1 MLTFGSATS
10 DQTERAMAG
19 QLLFGFLCLVLLVLF
34 AAGAA
39 TWGHFIGWVVMTVCC
54 SALVGALLGLL
65 FGLPIHRIDV
75 TNAISRVRVATAEA
89 AATKSMSTVAD
100 TTAED
105 RSIRDEMPA
114 SSEPVVIPYA
124 ESSSLEQ
131 VADWLTKIIIGVTLT
146 QYASWEQRFF
156 ELAVD
161 VTANLNGTQ
170 ALLGRCVADRYRP
183 GLSSD
188 QAEALFP
195 VCARASG
202 GAIPGGLLMV
212 TFATLGFLIAY
223 LWMRRYFI
231 IEMVVAR
238 NEAIETL
245 RRTQRV
251 KEQIELA
258 RVRQSLEQ
266 LRVEA
271 AAAKLKSDADFER
284 ALRESEEI
292 KAELERERASSR
304 DDDKRKRAESLGTLQ
319 INESTNPAA
328 DVLAYAEGV
337 LTRAQQL
344 LPNSERA
351 QGDIAAMLTQ
361 LPTLIRYPDDP
372 WRGLFGGRMESLAD
386 GVMLRASVKSLA
398 LNPNEFE
405 VTLTVEPL
413 DPDRVTLSGQKALF
427 FLHPTFGRDPRAV
440 SFGPDGRAVLP
451 LIAYGAFTVG
461 VLLESGEKLELNLAE
476 VADAP
481 PMFRVT

>member
-65 FGLPIHRIDV
+65 FGLPIHRVDV
-75 TNAISRVRVATAEA
+75 TNAISRVKVISDTA
-89 AATKSMSTVAD
+89 AAPASSVGETTGDESTAKGE
-100 TTAED
+100 TTA
-105 RSIRDEMPA
+105 P
-114 SSEPVVIPYA
+114 SEPVVIPYA

-161 VTANLNGTQ
+161 VTANLNGSQ
-170 ALLGRCVADRYRP
+170 AQLGECLTNRYRS
-183 GLSSD
+183 GLTAE
-188 QAEALFP
+188 QAEALLP
-195 VCARASG
+195 VCARTSG

-238 NEAIETL
+238 NGAIETM
-245 RRTQRV
+245 RRAQRA
-251 KEQIELA
+251 KEQLEMT
-258 RVRQSLEQ
+258 RVISAVEQ
-266 LRVEA
+266 VRAEA
-271 AAAKLKSDADFER
+271 AAAKLKSDAELER
-284 ALRESEEI
+284 ALQAI
-292 KAELERERASSR
+292 KAEFERERASLR
-304 DDDKRKRAESLGTLQ
+304 DDDKRERAKSLGTLQ
-319 INESTNPAA
+319 IGESEHPAD
-328 DVLAYAEGV
+328 DVLAYAKGV

-351 QGDIAAMLTQ
+351 QGDIGAMLTQ

-372 WRGLFGGRMESLAD
+372 WRGLFGGSMESLAD
-386 GVMLRASVKSLA
+386 SVMLRASVKPLA

-481 PMFRVT
+481 AMFRVT

>member
-1 MLTFGSATS
+1 MMLTFGSATS

-19 QLLFGFLCLVLLVLF
+19 QLLFGFACLVVLMIF
-34 AAGAA
+34 AAGAVA
-39 TWGHFIGWVVMTVCC
+39 WGHFIGWAVMTVCC
-54 SALVGALLGLL
+54 SALVGALLGML
-65 FGLPIHRIDV
+65 FGLPIHRLDV
-75 TNAISRVRVATAEA
+75 TNAIVRARPAAEIAVPRSAAPVAESA
-89 AATKSMSTVAD
+89 S
-100 TTAED
+100 ED
-105 RSIRDEMPA
+105 RAGKDEA
-114 SSEPVVIPYA
+114 SAQNEPVVIPYS

-170 ALLGRCVADRYRP
+170 ALLGRCVADRYRA
-183 GLSSD
+183 GLSSE

-212 TFATLGFLIAY
+212 TFATLGFLVAY

-238 NEAIETL
+238 NDAIETL
-245 RRTQRV
+245 RRAQRV
-251 KEQIELA
+251 KEQIELTK
-258 RVRQSLEQ
+258 VRASLEQ

-284 ALRESEEI
+284 ALRESDDI
-292 KAELERERASSR
+292 KAQLERDRASLR
-304 DDDKRKRAESLGTLQ
+304 DEDKRHRAESLGTRQLS
-319 INESTNPAA
+319 ESTNPAA

-337 LTRAQQL
+337 LARAQQL

-351 QGDIAAMLTQ
+351 QGDIGQMIAR
-361 LPTLIRYPDDP
+361 LPELIRYPDDP
-372 WRGLFGGRMESLAD
+372 WRGLFGGNVESLAD
-386 GVMLRASVKSLA
+386 AVILRASVKPLA

-405 VTLTVEPL
+405 VTLAVDPL
-413 DPDRVTLSGQKALF
+413 DPERPTLSGQKALF

-440 SFGPDGRAVLP
+440 SFGSDGCAVLP